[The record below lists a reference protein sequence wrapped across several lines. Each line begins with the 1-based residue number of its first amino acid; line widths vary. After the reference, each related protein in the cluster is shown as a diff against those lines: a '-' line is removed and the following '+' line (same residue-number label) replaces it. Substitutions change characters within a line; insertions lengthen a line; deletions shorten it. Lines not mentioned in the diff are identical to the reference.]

1 MKLFYSALLAGAV
14 VCQAG
19 AQATIKSYVQ
29 HRQVPIA
36 SIQPGFADATD
47 LAAIGQAIGSAR
59 VVLLGEQDHGDG
71 ATFLAKTRLVKY
83 LHEQKGFTVLAF
95 EGDFF
100 ALNYGWESLPKEAD
114 KLPAFLHRNNYP
126 YWSDCQECDELLSTY
141 LPQTYRTA
149 TPLRL
154 AGFDNQLYMPFSRQA
169 LPGYLDTYLTQQG
182 VAYVKSRTYQ
192 TFWRP
197 FLDTLSQPWRFSRQP
212 ATALIADKPG
222 KLRRFQAGLDT
233 IWQQLPPASR
243 LTYEGRVLE
252 NLGVLA
258 RESAVF
264 TEDDIATE
272 NLRDAQM
279 ARNLDW
285 LVNEKYPTEKIL
297 VWAASSHIA
306 KGPSTAYEHQPRP
319 ITRMGVHFMAAR
331 PENARQTYVLGF
343 SSKWGMTRRV
353 QAAQP
358 TAVRRPPKDSFETW
372 IDNRLPYAFVD
383 FNAFH
388 AQFPQ
393 SADFFWLAGPHHV
406 HELADWTAVYDGIF
420 FIREMT
426 PCGKSE
432 FQPPGN

>member
-1 MKLFYSALLAGAV
+1 MKLPYWVLLPGLLAQQAQGQAV
-14 VCQAG
+14 
-19 AQATIKSYVQ
+19 IKSYVQ
-29 HRQVPIA
+29 RTQVPIA
-36 SIQPGFADATD
+36 SIQPGFTDDAD
-47 LAAIGQAIGSAR
+47 LAAIGQAIGQAR
-59 VVLLGEQDHGDG
+59 VVMLGEQDHGDG

-100 ALNYGWESLPKEAD
+100 ALNQGWESLPKEAA
-114 KLPAFLHRNNYP
+114 KMAAFLYKNIYP
-126 YWSDCQECDELLSTY
+126 YWSDCRECDELLYTY

-149 TPLRL
+149 MPLRV
-154 AGFDNQLYMPFSRQA
+154 AGFDNQLYASFSRRV
-169 LPGYLDTYLTQQG
+169 LPGYLDSYLAQQG
-182 VAYVKSRTYQ
+182 VAYGGSRTYQ

-197 FLDTLSQPWRFSRQP
+197 FLDTLSQPWRFSRKP

-222 KLRRFQAGLDT
+222 KLRRFVAGLDT

-243 LTYEGRVLE
+243 GTYGGRLLE

-264 TEDDIATE
+264 TEDDNATDSI
-272 NLRDAQM
+272 RDAQM

-285 LVNEKYPTEKIL
+285 LVNEKYPHDKIL
-297 VWAASSHIA
+297 VWAASSHVA
-306 KGPSTAYEHQPRP
+306 KGPGSAYQQPRV
-319 ITRMGVHFMAAR
+319 ITRMGVHFMAK
-331 PENARQTYVLGF
+331 PENVRQTYVLGF

-358 TAVRRPPKDSFETW
+358 TAVKRPPKDSFETW
-372 IDNRLPYAFVD
+372 INNGLPYAFVD
-383 FNAFH
+383 FKEFH

-393 SADFFWLAGPHHV
+393 STEFFWLAGPHHE

-432 FQPPGN
+432 FKPASN